1 MSKGIVFRLTGTLS
15 LIVFIFCKGNS
26 QDLQVPSVRLMFY
39 NAENLFDIYDD
50 TLKNDNDFLPGGVM
64 RWNFT
69 RYNRKINSLYKTII
83 AAGEWDPPAVVALC
97 EIENRK
103 VLEDLLFR
111 TSLLKFDYGI
121 LHEDSPDERG
131 IDVSLIYRK
140 DVVKI
145 IFYRYW
151 NPRGSGKDVLKT
163 RNILYAKCL
172 IHKDTVHLFANHW
185 PSRRGGVL
193 AGESLR
199 MEIAELV
206 RNKVDSIAATD
217 PSGEKIIIA
226 GDFNCSPEDPVMKIL
241 TGTAGS
247 GVKLVNLSDTLSD
260 EGLGSYRYAG
270 TWEMIDQVI
279 VSDWLLKSGSGL
291 SADMG
296 SFRIFEAEF
305 LLKSDPKYAGSRPFS
320 TYLGYRYQ
328 GGFSDHLPVLL
339 DLMLR

>member
-1 MSKGIVFRLTGTLS
+1 MSKGIVFKLTGTLS
-15 LIVFIFCKGNS
+15 LIFFIFFNGYF
-26 QDLQVPSVRLMFY
+26 QELQVPSVRLMFY

-50 TLKNDNDFLPGGVM
+50 TLKDDNDFLPGGVM

-83 AAGEWDPPAVVALC
+83 AAGDWNPPSVVALC

-111 TSLLKFDYGI
+111 TNLLKYDYGI
-121 LHEDSPDERG
+121 LHQDSPDERG

-145 IFYRYW
+145 IFSRFL
-151 NPRGSGKDVLKT
+151 NPGGSGNDVIKT

-172 IHKDTVHLFANHW
+172 ILLDTVHLFANHW

-199 MEIAELV
+199 MEIADLV
-206 RNKVDSIAATD
+206 RNKIDSIAGAD
-217 PSGEKIIIA
+217 ASGAKIIIM
-226 GDFNCSPEDPVMKIL
+226 GDFNCSPDDPVMKIM
-241 TGTAGS
+241 TDPSKS
-247 GVKLVNLSDTLSD
+247 GIKLVNLSKRLSD
-260 EGLGSYRYAG
+260 EGLGTYRYAG
-270 TWEMIDQVI
+270 TWEMIDQII
-279 VSDWLLKSGSGL
+279 VSDFLLKSGSGL
-291 SADMG
+291 STDI
-296 SFRIFEAEF
+296 SSIRIFKPEF

>member
-1 MSKGIVFRLTGTLS
+1 MSKGIVFKLTGTLS
-15 LIVFIFCKGNS
+15 LIVFIFCKGYS

-69 RYNRKINSLYKTII
+69 RYNRKISSLYKTII

-111 TSLLKFDYGI
+111 TNLLKFDYGI

-140 DVVKI
+140 DIVKI
-145 IFYRYW
+145 IFSRYW
-151 NPRGSGKDVLKT
+151 NPGGSGKDVLKT

-199 MEIAELV
+199 MKIAELV

-226 GDFNCSPEDPVMKIL
+226 GDFNCSPDDPVMKIL
-241 TGTAGS
+241 TGTVGS

-260 EGLGSYRYAG
+260 EGFGSYRYAG